1 MLLLD
6 LELLAPDTLLVRWID
21 THADAAQ
28 AFRGGGRVG
37 FLEKCF
43 IQIQSEERRK
53 ATIRLGV
60 RFAGFGQRSQ
70 VRDGVAVEH

>member
-6 LELLAPDTLLVRWID
+6 LEPLAPDTLLVRWID
-21 THADAAQ
+21 THAGAAQ
-28 AFRGGGRVG
+28 AFRRGGMVG

-43 IQIQSEERRK
+43 IQIQSEERRE

-60 RFAGFGQRSQ
+60 RFAGFRQRSQ

>member
-6 LELLAPDTLLVRWID
+6 LEPLAPDTLFVRWID
-21 THADAAQ
+21 TRAGAAQ
-28 AFRGGGRVG
+28 AFRSSGMVG
-37 FLEKCF
+37 FLKKCF

-53 ATIRLGV
+53 ATIRLGI
-60 RFAGFGQRSQ
+60 RFAGFRQRSQ